1 MKERV
6 RKLLEANGA
15 RRKSNLSVKR
25 CQTDLIF

>member
-6 RKLLEANGA
+6 RKLLEADGA
-15 RRKSNLSVKR
+15 RGKSNLSVKR